1 MFEVG
6 LASVCEEIND
16 AFRNKNHQRVENLLW
31 PALDQFNDMPQLW
44 FYAGNIFFQTGRPAL
59 AALCF
64 EKAIELDENPLVLA
78 NLGASYRRLNHH
90 EDGLAVLNSALERH
104 PNYEPALVNL
114 GAMYVN
120 EGCPEKGIPPLE
132 KAVAL
137 GKAKGKLETGAE
149 WNLGLLYL
157 EAGRFG
163 EGFDIYRNGY
173 GAERLVRTYAHGDV
187 PEPDRLEP
195 SSHECAVRAS
205 AADQARPTLLVW
217 GEQGI
222 GDELMFGTILNDAI
236 EHYEIVFECHPRLEK
251 LHRNSTWARSLTEQG
266 RQVRIYPTRKE
277 TQISWP
283 VTESIRA
290 DYKCP
295 IGDLASFYRRD
306 LQSFKDAWDTGP
318 TYTYNVPE
326 AESYR
331 QQLIH
336 MAGDKPIVGLAIHGG
351 VLTTARQYRTLK
363 IPEIEYLFDNTD
375 CVFVSLDYDDMTPF
389 MLHLEQKYPGRFK
402 WIPSIVQHWD
412 WDHTAALLAATDMNV
427 VVCQSAAHL
436 SAGIGAPTRVLAPK
450 RVAWREVQQPALG
463 KDVWYWWPGDQ
474 IKLYT
479 QDDPESW
486 RGPLDR
492 VIADIKALEAA

>member
-1 MFEVG
+1 MF
-6 LASVCEEIND
+6 A
-16 AFRNKNHQRVENLLW
+16 
-31 PALDQFNDMPQLW
+31 
-44 FYAGNIFFQTGRPAL
+44 
-59 AALCF
+59 
-64 EKAIELDENPLVLA
+64 
-78 NLGASYRRLNHH
+78 
-90 EDGLAVLNSALERH
+90 
-104 PNYEPALVNL
+104 
-114 GAMYVN
+114 
-120 EGCPEKGIPPLE
+120 
-132 KAVAL
+132 
-137 GKAKGKLETGAE
+137 
-149 WNLGLLYL
+149 
-157 EAGRFG
+157 
-163 EGFDIYRNGY
+163 
-173 GAERLVRTYAHGDV
+173 
-187 PEPDRLEP
+187 
-195 SSHECAVRAS
+195 
-205 AADQARPTLLVW
+205 
-217 GEQGI
+217 
-222 GDELMFGTILNDAI
+222 TILNDAI

-251 LHRNSTWARSLTEQG
+251 LHRNSTWARALTEQG

-306 LQSFKDAWDTGP
+306 LQSFKTAWDRTGP

-331 QQLIH
+331 QQLAH

-402 WIPSIVQHWD
+402 WVPSIVQHWD
-412 WDHTAALLAATDMNV
+412 VNHIAALLAATDLNV
-427 VVCQSAAHL
+427 MVCQSAAHI
-436 SAGIGAPTRVLAPK
+436 SAGIGANTRVLVPK
-450 RVAWREVQQPALG
+450 RCAWRYAPVDG
-463 KDVWYWWPGDQ
+463 DGWYWYGAENVR
-474 IKLYT
+474 LYR

-492 VIADIKALEAA
+492 VIADIRALEAV